1 MNKDEDIR
9 VSELNRLLHD
19 LKLPISVLQAV
30 SDILHKQ
37 NKQEELDEYISML
50 DRNIRYMTRV
60 STSMK
65 ETIQKIDDENQNV
78 FNSDIVGFT
87 EILLDSIKAVCEMR
101 NIKIIFE
108 TYTEYAECNLNWR
121 NYERIIL
128 NVLQNS
134 IKHAKKC
141 TRIKVILKVTED
153 KISVKIFD
161 DGKNCDEGDTLAK
174 PTDSSGEGLFIITTL
189 AKKLNARVEHSID
202 CYGMRFALEI
212 PNNEENRVITQLE
225 L

>member
-30 SDILHKQ
+30 SDILHKN
-37 NKQEELDEYISML
+37 NKQEDLEEYISML

-65 ETIQKIDDENQNV
+65 ESIQKIDDENQNV

-87 EILLDSIKAVCEMR
+87 EILVDSIKAVCEIR
-101 NIKIIFE
+101 GIKLFFE
-108 TYTEYAECNLNWR
+108 TYIEYAECNLNWR
-121 NYERIIL
+121 NYERILL

-141 TRIKVILKVTED
+141 TRIKVILNVTEE
-153 KISVKIFD
+153 KITVKIFD
-161 DGKNCDEGDTLAK
+161 DGKNCDENDTLAK
-174 PTDSSGEGLFIITTL
+174 PEGSSGEGLFIITTL

-212 PNNEENRVITQLE
+212 PNNEDNRVITQLE

>member
-1 MNKDEDIR
+1 MNKEGDVR
-9 VSELNRLLHD
+9 VEELNRLLHD
-19 LKLPISVLQAV
+19 LKLPLSVLQAV
-30 SDILHKQ
+30 SDILHKNNQ
-37 NKQEELDEYISML
+37 QEELEEYISML

-65 ETIQKIDDENQNV
+65 ESIQKIDDENQNV
-78 FNSDIVGFT
+78 FVSDIVGYT
-87 EILLDSIKAVCEMR
+87 EILLDSIKAVCEIR

-108 TYTEYAECNLNWR
+108 TFTEFAECNLNWR

-128 NVLQNS
+128 NVIQNS

-141 TRIKVILKVTED
+141 TRIKVVLKVTEE

-161 DGKNCDEGDTLAK
+161 DGKNCDETDTLIK
-174 PTDSSGEGLFIITTL
+174 PEGSSGEGLFIITTL
-189 AKKLNARVEHSID
+189 AKKMNASVQHSID

-212 PNNEENRVITQLE
+212 PNNDENRVIVSLE